1 MSCSHWIVARA
12 GDSGALSIQG
22 AKEPLKSRRGANI
35 QGGMLLRRSAKQ
47 WSLRRPKS
55 QQLKRLGFRH
65 SIGRDLLESGACD
78 NSRFRISS
86 PKEDRSQ

>member
-1 MSCSHWIVARA
+1 MSYSHWIVARA